1 MLYNKLGKTNLEV
14 SRLGFGTMRLP
25 TTGSNDE
32 IIESEAS
39 EMLTYGIENGI
50 NIIDTAYPYHSKTL
64 DGSGES
70 ETFVGEFLKEN
81 NYREDILLSTKS
93 PSWAIEKKEDFDFYL
108 DEQLKKLQTDYI
120 DIYLLHSLTVPD
132 WEKVK
137 GLDVLDFLDD
147 CLTTGKVKHVGFS
160 SHIEVDYLIEI
171 IDEYPKWEVVMTQMN
186 YLDEYY
192 QSGVM
197 GLDYLKETKSKTHSS
212 QYEGFVRLYI
222 RPVIGMIRMN
232 KLTEGDLQAVIDM
245 AYSQNHLSDKTLR
258 DVRGCLTNWLKW
270 CRMRKK
276 TTMHPEGITIPAGAK
291 KPEKKIVQPEDLK
304 KLFFSNMTVWRNKPD
319 EDWYIHA
326 YRFAVLTGLRP
337 GELRGLEDRTDITDL
352 KVVIRRSVNVHNEVT
367 QGKNNNA
374 RRTFALEEY
383 ALGEIK
389 AQRAMLR
396 AVGIV
401 SPYLFP
407 EPDGG
412 QLNYKN
418 FYRAWKRYC
427 GANNIPPTSLYELRH
442 TYVSINKEMPIGLKK
457 MVVGHSRDMDTEGVY
472 GHQLAGDME
481 KAASYTHAAFES
493 IIKKQA

>member
-197 GLDYLKETKSKTHSS
+197 GLDYLKETN
-212 QYEGFVRLYI
+212 
-222 RPVIGMIRMN
+222 IGSMIM
-232 KLTEGDLQAVIDM
+232 E
-245 AYSQNHLSDKTLR
+245 
-258 DVRGCLTNWLKW
+258 
-270 CRMRKK
+270 
-276 TTMHPEGITIPAGAK
+276 P
-291 KPEKKIVQPEDLK
+291 
-304 KLFFSNMTVWRNKPD
+304 
-319 EDWYIHA
+319 
-326 YRFAVLTGLRP
+326 
-337 GELRGLEDRTDITDL
+337 LRGGRLVQNIPKEVQTLWDSADVKRTPVEWALQYLWNRDDVDCVLSGMTSLNQVKENIEIANKIDEISENDQEL
-352 KVVIRRSVNVHNEVT
+352 IREV
-367 QGKNNNA
+367 A
-374 RRTFALEEY
+374 RTYRTFLGNNCTRCGYCMPCPHGVDIINCLSEYNIAHMLNNPKASAMQYFSLIDDDSRADSCVQCMECIPFCTQMLDIPEELVKVHEY
-383 ALGEIK
+383 FGSE
-389 AQRAMLR
+389 
-396 AVGIV
+396 
-401 SPYLFP
+401 F
-407 EPDGG
+407 DH
-412 QLNYKN
+412 
-418 FYRAWKRYC
+418 F
-427 GANNIPPTSLYELRH
+427 
-442 TYVSINKEMPIGLKK
+442 
-457 MVVGHSRDMDTEGVY
+457 
-472 GHQLAGDME
+472 
-481 KAASYTHAAFES
+481 
-493 IIKKQA
+493 

>member
-197 GLDYLKETKSKTHSS
+197 GLDYLKETNIGSMIMEPLRGGRLVQNIPKEVQTLWDSADVKRTPVEWAL
-212 QYEGFVRLYI
+212 QYLWNRDDVDCVLSGMTSPNQVKENIEIANKIDEISENDQELI
-222 RPVIGMIRMN
+222 REVARTYRTFLGNNCTRCGYCMPCPHGVDIIN
-232 KLTEGDLQAVIDM
+232 CLTEYNIAHMLNDPKASAMQ
-245 AYSQNHLSDKTLR
+245 Y
-258 DVRGCLTNWLKW
+258 
-270 CRMRKK
+270 
-276 TTMHPEGITIPAGAK
+276 
-291 KPEKKIVQPEDLK
+291 
-304 KLFFSNMTVWRNKPD
+304 FSLID
-319 EDWYIHA
+319 EDSRADSCVQCMECIP
-326 YRFAVLTGLRP
+326 FCTQMLDIP
-337 GELRGLEDRTDITDL
+337 EELV
-352 KVVIRRSVNVHNEVT
+352 KVH
-367 QGKNNNA
+367 
-374 RRTFALEEY
+374 EY
-383 ALGEIK
+383 FGSE
-389 AQRAMLR
+389 
-396 AVGIV
+396 
-401 SPYLFP
+401 F
-407 EPDGG
+407 DH
-412 QLNYKN
+412 
-418 FYRAWKRYC
+418 F
-427 GANNIPPTSLYELRH
+427 
-442 TYVSINKEMPIGLKK
+442 
-457 MVVGHSRDMDTEGVY
+457 
-472 GHQLAGDME
+472 
-481 KAASYTHAAFES
+481 
-493 IIKKQA
+493 

>member
-197 GLDYLKETKSKTHSS
+197 GLDYLKETNIGSMIMEPLRGGRLVQNIPKEVQTLWDSANVKRTPVEWAL
-212 QYEGFVRLYI
+212 QYLWNRDDVDCVLSGMTSLNQVKENIETANKIDEISENDQELI
-222 RPVIGMIRMN
+222 REVARTYRTFLGNNCTRCGYCMPCPHGVDIIN
-232 KLTEGDLQAVIDM
+232 CLTEYNIAHMLNDPKASAMQYFSLIDDDSRADSCVQCM
-245 AYSQNHLSDKTLR
+245 ECIPFCTQMLDI
-258 DVRGCLTNWLKW
+258 
-270 CRMRKK
+270 
-276 TTMHPEGITIPAGAK
+276 PE
-291 KPEKKIVQPEDLK
+291 
-304 KLFFSNMTVWRNKPD
+304 
-319 EDWYIHA
+319 
-326 YRFAVLTGLRP
+326 
-337 GELRGLEDRTDITDL
+337 ELV
-352 KVVIRRSVNVHNEVT
+352 KVH
-367 QGKNNNA
+367 
-374 RRTFALEEY
+374 EY
-383 ALGEIK
+383 FGSE
-389 AQRAMLR
+389 
-396 AVGIV
+396 
-401 SPYLFP
+401 F
-407 EPDGG
+407 DH
-412 QLNYKN
+412 
-418 FYRAWKRYC
+418 F
-427 GANNIPPTSLYELRH
+427 
-442 TYVSINKEMPIGLKK
+442 
-457 MVVGHSRDMDTEGVY
+457 
-472 GHQLAGDME
+472 
-481 KAASYTHAAFES
+481 
-493 IIKKQA
+493 

>member
-1 MLYNKLGKTNLEV
+1 MAERKSEAAW
-14 SRLGFGTMRLP
+14 
-25 TTGSNDE
+25 
-32 IIESEAS
+32 IESRS
-39 EMLTYGIENGI
+39 RWQI
-50 NIIDTAYPYHSKTL
+50 NVQAEGVRKTFTSSMPGRRGKA
-64 DGSGES
+64 DAERKA
-70 ETFVGEFLKEN
+70 E
-81 NYREDILLSTKS
+81 R
-93 PSWAIEKKEDFDFYL
+93 W
-108 DEQLKKLQTDYI
+108 
-120 DIYLLHSLTVPD
+120 
-132 WEKVK
+132 
-137 GLDVLDFLDD
+137 LDD
-147 CLTTGKVKHVGFS
+147 HTSAERTRVDALLTQYV
-160 SHIEVDYLIEI
+160 
-171 IDEYPKWEVVMTQMN
+171 
-186 YLDEYY
+186 
-192 QSGVM
+192 
-197 GLDYLKETKSKTHSS
+197 DYLKETKSKTHSS

-389 AQRAMLR
+389 AQRAMLH

-442 TYVSINKEMPIGLKK
+442 TYVSINKEMSIGLKK